1 MNPQQ
6 ITDGMLKRHK
16 VLNEGALYKEVGGI
30 TRKQKVMV
38 KLPELI
44 RDMITFRLKR

>member
-16 VLNEGALYKEVGGI
+16 VPNEGALCKEVGGI
-30 TRKQKVMV
+30 TRKQKVMG
-38 KLPELI
+38 
-44 RDMITFRLKR
+44 